1 MLRKTKSIISNQSCH
16 TNKPLCKLWF
26 SSSRLLIRETSS
38 PWSATLL
45 LLCTEKC
52 YLRQGFNKKKPK
64 ASVLSANSGL
74 PRIPKVNTQNT
85 ASVHLSSIY
94 SRKLQ
99 MEPDRNASDKQ
110 LLGLQHST
118 QKYINSDKRLN
129 SKSQTEAGVSAR
141 CFQGHMRLCTYN
153 LGLLAQ
159 GRFTRS
165 SVTQCSLQL
174 VGRNEGISSMKSEGR
189 GKRKFWRTAA
199 AEGVWNKA
207 NRATKDTL

>member
-1 MLRKTKSIISNQSCH
+1 M
-16 TNKPLCKLWF
+16 
-26 SSSRLLIRETSS
+26 
-38 PWSATLL
+38 
-45 LLCTEKC
+45 
-52 YLRQGFNKKKPK
+52 
-64 ASVLSANSGL
+64 
-74 PRIPKVNTQNT
+74 NTQNT

-189 GKRKFWRTAA
+189 GKRKF
-199 AEGVWNKA
+199 
-207 NRATKDTL
+207 